1 MMALPRS
8 LDLDLL
14 RSFETVAR
22 TGSFSRSAAELL
34 RNQSTVSLQIQRLE
48 EMLGH
53 RLLIRSSRAVRL
65 SPYGQT
71 FLDDARRLLA
81 LNDDVL
87 GRATAPQLAGRIRL
101 GTPEDFATMH
111 LPAVLAGFAASHPA
125 VLLEVTCDL
134 TLNLLE
140 RHRVE
145 PFDLVLVKREPQ
157 SRIGGGVRV
166 WGEDL
171 VWVGARPLPDD
182 STALPLA
189 VSPEPCVYRKRITNA
204 LTRAGRAFRVAYS
217 CAALSG
223 TLAAVRAGLGFTAL
237 PRGMVPPDLAISQI
251 GLPQLAPTEIAL
263 ISAHPL
269 ATPARLLA
277 RHIVR
282 ALEVAR

>member
-1 MMALPRS
+1 MALARS

-22 TGSFSRSAAELL
+22 TGSFSRAAAELL

-48 EMLGH
+48 DMLGH
-53 RLLIRSSRAVRL
+53 RLFVRSSRAVRL
-65 SPYGQT
+65 SLYGQA
-71 FLDDARRLLA
+71 FLDDTRQLLA

-87 GRATAPQLAGRIRL
+87 GRAAAPQLAGRIRL

-111 LPAVLAGFAASHPA
+111 LPAVLAGFAAGHPA

-140 RHRVE
+140 QHRVA

-157 SRIGGGVRV
+157 SRVSGGVRV

-171 VWVGARPLPDD
+171 VWVGARSLPGAG
-182 STALPLA
+182 TPLPLA
-189 VSPEPCVYRKRITNA
+189 VSPEPCVYRKRITTA
-204 LTRAGRAFRVAYS
+204 LTRAGRAFRIAYS

-237 PRGMVPPDLAISQI
+237 PRGMVPPDLAMSQR

-277 RHIVR
+277 QHIVR
-282 ALEVAR
+282 ALEIAR